1 MALRGRVGAGAVT
14 GAVTGAGAVAGAGV
28 VALVLLASV
37 IVLAGLT
44 GPVTPSV
51 APAPPR
57 NPQVTA
63 SGTATFSTPTTPPA
77 DVYRRS
83 PRVAAAHRLPVE
95 LASVVVVIAGL
106 ALAAVVVV
114 VALRLRRQRQRHP
127 EPGPVPPPA
136 TGLPDRGA
144 ADSGVAGSVATA
156 ADEGLALLSAATDV
170 GDAVIACWVRLEQG
184 AAAAGRR
191 RHPAQT
197 PTEFTT
203 DLLLAGIGEEPAV
216 RELLALYHRARFGSH
231 PLPAEA
237 ADRAIACLEAI
248 RAAARTRTATR

>member
-14 GAVTGAGAVAGAGV
+14 GAVTGAGAVAGSGV

-63 SGTATFSTPTTPPA
+63 SGTAKFSTPTTPPA

-83 PRVAAAHRLPVE
+83 PRASAAHRFPVE

-106 ALAAVVVV
+106 TLAVVVV

-136 TGLPDRGA
+136 TGLPDGGM

-156 ADEGLALLSAATDV
+156 ADAGLALLSAATDV

-248 RAAARTRTATR
+248 RAAARTRTAAR